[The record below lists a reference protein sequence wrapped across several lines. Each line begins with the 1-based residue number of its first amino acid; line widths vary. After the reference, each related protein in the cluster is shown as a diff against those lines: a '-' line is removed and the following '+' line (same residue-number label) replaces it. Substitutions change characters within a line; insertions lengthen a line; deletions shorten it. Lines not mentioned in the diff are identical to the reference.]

1 MVHEISRDQVTLD
14 RLFETITMAGFE
26 AEIQEDDIF
35 IRGTGCGLRLE
46 IHPSTGVVQI
56 RAVLV
61 LNRTLTDPAA
71 EVFCGSL
78 NKRLLVSKFVAHR
91 WDDGDLGLFI
101 SYAVHYN
108 FGLNVPNFLF
118 VLRRFTES
126 CQAIYRNEIEGTR
139 LDPDFKP
146 PELELVAPENENP
159 TTEDPEAQLVSAS
172 TP

>member
-1 MVHEISRDQVTLD
+1 MVHEISRDQVTFE

-35 IRGTGCGLRLE
+35 IRGTGCGVRLE
-46 IHPSTGVVQI
+46 IHSGAGVVQI

-61 LNRTLTDPAA
+61 LNRNLTDPAA
-71 EVFCGSL
+71 EALCGDL

-91 WDDGDLGLFI
+91 WDDGDIGLFI
-101 SYAVHYN
+101 SYSVHYN
-108 FGLNVPNFLF
+108 FGLDVPNFLSI
-118 VLRRFTES
+118 LRRFIES

-146 PELELVAPENENP
+146 PELELVAPVDETAN
-159 TTEDPEAQLVSAS
+159 AS
-172 TP
+172 PP